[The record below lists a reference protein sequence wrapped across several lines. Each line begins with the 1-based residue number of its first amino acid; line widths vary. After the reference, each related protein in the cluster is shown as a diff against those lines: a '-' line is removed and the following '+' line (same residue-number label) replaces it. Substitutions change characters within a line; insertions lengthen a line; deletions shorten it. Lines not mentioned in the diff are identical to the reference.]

1 MQIPADCDTMKEE
14 GREHAIE
21 TTSTKNALAA
31 AMRAMLAETA
41 FSRISISALCQRCG
55 VNRKSFYYHFRDKY
69 DLVCWIFQWEY
80 LEQATAKNY
89 SSDREAFLALCQY
102 LDQNRSFYRKVMR
115 VEGQNCFRDYF
126 ETSIKNLLCLG
137 FEQKPHSDVDIVFF
151 SEFMARALCAAITE
165 WIRDAKGLSSAEFA
179 EKIQMCVDIIRAS
192 AD

>member
-1 MQIPADCDTMKEE
+1 
-14 GREHAIE
+14 
-21 TTSTKNALAA
+21 
-31 AMRAMLAETA
+31 
-41 FSRISISALCQRCG
+41 
-55 VNRKSFYYHFRDKY
+55 
-69 DLVCWIFQWEY
+69 
-80 LEQATAKNY
+80 
-89 SSDREAFLALCQY
+89 
-102 LDQNRSFYRKVMR
+102 MR